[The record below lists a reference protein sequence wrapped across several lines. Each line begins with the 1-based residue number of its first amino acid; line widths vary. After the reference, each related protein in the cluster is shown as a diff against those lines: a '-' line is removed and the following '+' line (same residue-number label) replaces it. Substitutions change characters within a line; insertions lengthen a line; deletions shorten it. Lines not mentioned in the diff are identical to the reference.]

1 MGESVYLI
9 AMKRVALAC
18 CLLGGILG
26 AVGSAHGQVEQ
37 ASPWTQRETRLANE
51 YLALLVTQP
60 EEGRVL
66 DLLWQ
71 LYSSHG
77 ETELLIANITA
88 QATARPHP
96 FVTLVRAHL
105 LKKKGD
111 LAAAAALYAEVL
123 KTEPGN
129 RYALRSAART
139 AAELAKRAEAIGHY
153 EALAGVLAQGSADRL
168 AAWMEAG
175 DLALSGG
182 EVERAAFFWEKAAGE
197 QADSLE
203 VARQVAQRLLQAG
216 LSSRA
221 AVFFKAL
228 AEKADPREKLK
239 ALGDLARIQAHADQF
254 EEADTALRTGLG
266 MLHFRD
272 GRFAEFFR
280 QRVRLHERFGR
291 LDELRAELE
300 KAADQP
306 APAAREAA
314 LHGLVAFHTL
324 TVNADERLKALR
336 RLVEAAPTEE
346 SYRWDW
352 VRAILDHGEVDEAKV
367 WLDARLAE
375 SGGAAPVGWVLLRSE
390 ADLRAGDPEAA
401 AARLK
406 ALLDAAGGAVAV
418 EKEVLLFAQQ
428 RTLDA
433 VVERVLR
440 DRVKREPG
448 RTEAVFELAS
458 HLRARQ
464 QNAEAQKVLDAYV
477 AASGKA
483 DVERVRLGEATSFLM
498 GGSDVKAALEKA
510 RRAVGMPGV
519 DREDWLRLADLLMES
534 GAEEEAREA
543 LEKAWA
549 VAPSD
554 EQRVEADERLL
565 TLLMG
570 AAREVSAAPTP
581 GAGAEF
587 RLPSVLTGAQFGQ
600 EDPPEKQGPTPE
612 MKAQLAKVLEAARAD
627 KATAAEKFRAGWWAL
642 RCADLD
648 ISYAML
654 RALALDPATGRPV
667 ELSLEAENLALEL
680 AMEDQNR
687 VLALRV
693 LGRLKQRDPGNQTRY
708 LLREVEIMLEAEQQR
723 REQSGRQVWRSD
735 EAKEI
740 VGQDAV
746 RVLEE
751 ALRREPVNELLLSA
765 LSRILLLQRQPEVA
779 LKRWQEAAERMS
791 GTAAIPLL
799 ERQAELMLATQ
810 DLPGHIE
817 TGLKVV
823 ALETDV
829 GRRREAFKRFLDR
842 LTAADANGRELETSV
857 LKDRLTMVV
866 KALESAAARRPFDA
880 FYPEALAQTHLRAE
894 DPVAAFAAMKRAY
907 YTAPDTPFSL
917 DQLRDAALRVED
929 MALAVYFQKQV
940 AAAAGP
946 AEVSKETRFL
956 VELLERDFQMD
967 QADQVRRRLER
978 RFSQDVKALQGLA
991 AHYQE
996 TGQDEAQRRVLEQ
1009 IARVRPWD
1017 GRVRLELA
1025 LQCLKVGDKPAAK
1038 VELERLLEALPA
1050 KKETAVTSLT
1060 QVALPLTDL
1069 RQEGKRGTAGQVADL
1084 LESVTGI
1091 EAAELEPLRV
1101 FLKMPRPEFARL
1113 PETPERQRLRAVEE
1127 LARLQE
1133 TAAARQAWRQRW
1145 QARSAES
1152 PTEALWALF
1161 YATNDS
1167 DPTAFSAAVATVL
1180 KGFVGVEADF
1190 ARAWLLLRG
1199 HAMSAA
1205 LTWAADQEGVAKP
1218 ALGRRTRLLQAGL
1231 LALVDLPGHVWSEAE
1246 MLVLSRAQ
1254 LLPTTALL
1262 ELTRKLQDRQHYEPA
1277 LALGEWLRQHSRT
1290 LGADYALMMARM
1302 AESAE
1307 RWDLAR
1313 HYLDLAVGSPTT
1325 PGRYQGVYDP
1335 FLYSVGALART
1346 ARSRQERD
1354 AALEKAWKH
1363 LQKTPSS
1370 DMTELRRAAVAGL
1383 AGAETQAVDRLER
1396 WVRDDFLGNR
1406 PLGQKPGGLMPQGSL
1421 RFEEAPQ
1428 AQSLWEETREIGALL
1443 TQQGL
1448 AGVSAAA
1455 EQRLLEKWGSVQL
1468 GPRPGYEFN
1477 ELRIAHLL
1485 RSLRGTDHASRLRL
1499 IRNWLAPVDM
1509 KVESSVELLGE
1520 LGGKLEAASFAREAI
1535 EVFRL
1540 LPERA
1545 PTNSE
1550 YASWLLRASEGAR
1563 EVEPGKSFSIQLI
1576 NAVPPYKP
1584 PTPGDDA
1591 LREMHARFLAMDFD
1605 LEELR
1610 ARAFRDNKIPTLPGR
1625 LPPETAYLRELAR
1638 LLERMG
1644 LNEEELKAWQRFHAC
1659 FLHHDDDGLEPDTEC
1674 VLRQARLL
1682 VAANRRTEAL
1692 AILRARKTA
1701 AKPGLLEHEAL
1712 LLEAE
1717 LVAAEGQWEALRPL
1731 MLRAVEQHE
1740 AGTVISLAK
1749 QLREKGR
1756 AEESL
1761 NLLTQAER
1769 RAKEGDQ
1776 RFQLRLELIM
1786 VLQAD
1791 GKTELSAVHARL
1803 ATLFRTSGREAGV
1816 EKRLLDWLAE
1826 CAMQSEAAEAAQW
1839 VAFLKAQARSSPDR
1853 VLAAAALSAW
1863 AAHWAAGDKVFR
1875 QVQQTWQD
1883 TAHTEADRRCLELTA
1898 GMLLAG
1904 GHAQEA
1910 WDTAVLAGS
1919 LPTLRRA
1926 GRYLPVMVKAGAALG
1941 RDAALTELFG
1951 EVVHRPVPGG
1961 ERVADWAA
1969 AFEETGH
1976 ADLARELW
1984 EAALK
1989 AARDTETLTP
1999 ALASGWA
2006 RFLIRQKAFPAAES
2020 FLLAHDYLLTRE
2032 LPELLQELFTGW
2044 QRLADLP
2051 AQVARYRLARG
2062 LQQEVL
2068 WRIGALKP

>member
-1 MGESVYLI
+1 MGT
-9 AMKRVALAC
+9 
-18 CLLGGILG
+18 LGVVRGQEAEG
-26 AVGSAHGQVEQ
+26 AAWS
-37 ASPWTQRETRLANE
+37 QRETRLANE
-51 YLALLVTQP
+51 YLSLLVTQP

-88 QATARPHP
+88 QAAARPHP
-96 FVTLVRAHL
+96 SVTLVRAHL

-111 LAAAAALYAEVL
+111 LVAAAELYAEVL
-123 KTEPGN
+123 KAEPGN
-129 RYALRSAART
+129 RHALRSAART
-139 AAELAKRAEAIGHY
+139 AAESGRSEEAIRHY
-153 EALAGVLAQGSADRL
+153 EALAGVLAAGSAERL

-175 DLALSGG
+175 DLALGRA
-182 EVERAAFFWEKAAGE
+182 EAERAAALWEKAAGE
-197 QADSLE
+197 QPDSLDA
-203 VARQVAQRLLQAG
+203 ARQVAQRLLQAG
-216 LSSRA
+216 LSARA

-228 AEKADPREKLK
+228 AEKAAPRERLG
-239 ALGDLARIQAHADQF
+239 ALADLARIQAHADQF
-254 EEADTALRTGLG
+254 EEADAALRAGLG

-272 GRFAEFFR
+272 GRYAEFFR

-291 LDELRAELE
+291 LEELRAALE
-300 KAADQP
+300 AAADQA
-306 APAAREAA
+306 APAGREAA
-314 LHGLVAFHTL
+314 LHALVAFHAL
-324 TVNADERLKALR
+324 TVNAEKRLKALR
-336 RLVEAAPTEE
+336 RLVEAAPEEE

-352 VRAILDHGEVDEAKV
+352 VRAILDHGEVDEAKA

-375 SGGAAPVGWVLLRSE
+375 AGAGAPVGWVLLRCE
-390 ADLRAGDPEAA
+390 ADLRAGEPEAA
-401 AARLK
+401 AARLI
-406 ALLDAAGGAVAV
+406 ALLDTAGGAAAV
-418 EKEVLLFAQQ
+418 EKEVLLFSQQ

-433 VVERVLR
+433 VTERVLR
-440 DRVKREPG
+440 DRVRREPG
-448 RTEAVFELAS
+448 RTESVFELAS

-464 QNAEAQKVLDAYV
+464 QSAAAQAVLEAYV
-477 AASGKA
+477 AAAEKA
-483 DVERVRLGEATSFLM
+483 EDKRSRLGEATAFLM
-498 GGSDVKAALEKA
+498 SGSDVKAALERA
-510 RRAVGMPGV
+510 RQAVTLPGAG
-519 DREDWLRLADLLMES
+519 REDWLRLADLLVES
-534 GAEEEAREA
+534 GAGEEAREA
-543 LEKAWA
+543 LEKAWTA
-549 VAPSD
+549 AQSD
-554 EQRVEADERLL
+554 EERLEADERLL
-565 TLLMG
+565 SLLMG
-570 AAREVSAAPTP
+570 LAPGTATAP
-581 GAGAEF
+581 GPVAGAEF
-587 RLPSVLTGAQFGQ
+587 RLPGVLTGAQFGQ
-600 EDPPEKQGPTPE
+600 DDPPEKPGPTPQ
-612 MKAQLAKVLEAARAD
+612 MKAQLARVQKTAQAAQ
-627 KATAAEKFRAGWWAL
+627 ATAAERFRAGWWAL

-648 ISYAML
+648 AGYAML
-654 RALALDPATGRPV
+654 RALALGPTGGQPA

-680 AMEDQNR
+680 AQEDQNR
-687 VLALRV
+687 ALALRV
-693 LGRLKQRDPGNQTRY
+693 LDRLKRRDPANQTRY
-708 LLREVEIMLEAEQQR
+708 LLREVELMLEAEQQR
-723 REQSGRQVWRSD
+723 RELATRLELRS
-735 EAKEI
+735 ESAEVL
-740 VGQDAV
+740 VGQEAA

-765 LSRILLLQRQPEVA
+765 LSRILILQRRPEEA
-779 LKRWQEAAERMS
+779 LKRWQEAAARVS
-791 GTAAIPLL
+791 GAAAIPLL
-799 ERQAELMLATQ
+799 ERQAELMLTLQ
-810 DLPGHIE
+810 DLPGHVE
-817 TGLKVV
+817 AGLKVV

-842 LTAADANGRELETSV
+842 LTAADASGRELEDSV
-857 LKDRLTMVV
+857 LKDRLTMLV

-880 FYPEALAQTHLRAE
+880 FYPEALAQVHTRAE
-894 DPVAAFAAMKRAY
+894 DPAAAFAAMKRAY

-946 AEVSKETRFL
+946 AEVSKEARFL

-1025 LQCLKVGDKPAAK
+1025 LQCLKVGDKPAARA
-1038 VELERLLEALPA
+1038 ELERLLELLPP
-1050 KKETAVTSLT
+1050 KPEVAVRDLASLP
-1060 QVALPLTDL
+1060 LPLTDL
-1069 RQEGKRGTAGQVADL
+1069 RQEGKRGTAGQAADF
-1084 LESVTGI
+1084 LETVSGI
-1091 EAAELEPLRV
+1091 ESAELELLRV
-1101 FLKMPRPEFARL
+1101 FLKFPRAEFARL

-1133 TAAARQAWRQRW
+1133 TPAERAEWRQRW
-1145 QARSAES
+1145 QALAAGQPVE
-1152 PTEALWALF
+1152 TLWALF
-1161 YATNDS
+1161 YAADGSEQDQPALVTVVDG
-1167 DPTAFSAAVATVL
+1167 VL
-1180 KGFVGVEADF
+1180 KGFSGVEADF
-1190 ARAWLLLRG
+1190 ARIWLMLRG
-1199 HAMSAA
+1199 HAMDSVLA
-1205 LTWAADQEGVAKP
+1205 WAAETEGVAR
-1218 ALGRRTRLLQAGL
+1218 ADLGRRARLVQAVL
-1231 LALVDLPGHVWSEAE
+1231 LALVDLPGHTWSEAE
-1246 MLVLSRAQ
+1246 MTALSESE
-1254 LLPTTALL
+1254 LLPNTALL
-1262 ELTRKLQDRQHYEPA
+1262 ELTRKLQDRRHYEPA
-1277 LALGEWLRQHSRT
+1277 LVLGEWLRQHSRT

-1313 HYLDLAVGSPTT
+1313 HYLDLAVSSPTP

-1354 AALEKAWKH
+1354 AALEKAWRH
-1363 LQKTPSS
+1363 LQKTPGS

-1448 AGVSAAA
+1448 AAVSAAA

-1485 RSLRGTDHASRLRL
+1485 RSLRATDHASRLRL

-1550 YASWLLRASEGAR
+1550 YATWLLLASEGAR
-1563 EVEPGKSFSIQLI
+1563 EVEPGKSFAIQLI

-1610 ARAFRDNKIPTLPGR
+1610 ARAYRENRIPTLPGR

-1638 LLERMG
+1638 LLERMS
-1644 LNEEELKAWQRFHAC
+1644 LREEALKAWQRYHAC

-1682 VAANRRTEAL
+1682 AEDGRQEAAL
-1692 AILRARKTA
+1692 ALVRWRQTA
-1701 AKPGLLEHEAL
+1701 AKPGALEHEAL
-1712 LLEAE
+1712 LFEAE
-1717 LVAAEGQWEALRPL
+1717 LTAADGQGEALRPL
-1731 MLRAVEQHE
+1731 MLRAVEQHD
-1740 AGTVISLAK
+1740 ASTVITLAR
-1749 QLREKGR
+1749 QLREKER

-1769 RAKEGDQ
+1769 RTKEAAE
-1776 RFQLRLELIM
+1776 RFLLRLELIR
-1786 VLQAD
+1786 VLHEA
-1791 GKTELSAVHARL
+1791 GKTDLGSVLPRL
-1803 ATLFRTSGREAGV
+1803 GALFRTPGREAV
-1816 EKRLLDWLAE
+1816 AEKQLLDWLAE
-1826 CAMQSEAAEAAQW
+1826 CAVRANAAEAGQW
-1839 VAFLKAQARSSPDR
+1839 VAYLTAQVRSSPDR
-1853 VLAAAALSAW
+1853 VLAAAALCGW
-1863 AAHWAAGDKVFR
+1863 AAHWPAGEAVFPL
-1875 QVQQTWQD
+1875 VLQTWKEN
-1883 TAHTEADRRCLELTA
+1883 ARTEADRRCVEQAAHL
-1898 GMLLAG
+1898 LLAG
-1904 GHAQEA
+1904 GHAQQA

-1919 LPTLRRA
+1919 LPSLRQA
-1926 GRYLPVMVKAGAALG
+1926 GSQLPVLARAAAALG
-1941 RDAALTELFG
+1941 KDAALRELFA
-1951 EVVHRPVPGG
+1951 EVIHRPVPGG
-1961 ERVADWAA
+1961 DRVAEWAA

-1976 ADLARELW
+1976 PGLARELW

-1999 ALASGWA
+1999 ALASGWT
-2006 RFLIRQKAFPAAES
+2006 RFLIRQKAFPAAEN

-2032 LPELLQELFTGW
+2032 LPELLQDLFTGW
-2044 QRLADLP
+2044 QRLPELP
-2051 AQVARYRLARG
+2051 GQLQRYRLARG
-2062 LQQEVL
+2062 IQKEVL
-2068 WRIGALKP
+2068 WRTGALKP

>member
-1 MGESVYLI
+1 
-9 AMKRVALAC
+9 MKRFALAC
-18 CLLGGILG
+18 CLLGGMLWN
-26 AVGSAHGQVEQ
+26 VESARGQDEH
-37 ASPWTQRETRLANE
+37 AAPWSERETRLANE
-51 YLALLVTQP
+51 YLSLLVTQP

-88 QATARPHP
+88 QAAARPHP
-96 FVTLVRAHL
+96 SVTLVRAHL

-111 LAAAAALYAEVL
+111 LEAAAALYAEVL
-123 KTEPGN
+123 KAAPAN
-129 RYALRSAART
+129 RFALRSAART
-139 AAELAKRAEAIGHY
+139 AAERDQRGEAIRHY
-153 EALAGVLAQGSADRL
+153 ETLAGLLAAGSAERL
-168 AAWMEAG
+168 AVWMEAG
-175 DLALSGG
+175 DLALGSG
-182 EVERAAFFWEKAAGE
+182 ETERAAFFWEKAAGE
-197 QADSLE
+197 QSGSLE

-216 LSSRA
+216 LSTRA

-228 AEKADPREKLK
+228 AEKAEPREKLS
-239 ALGDLARIQAHADQF
+239 ALADLARIQAHADQF
-254 EEADTALRTGLG
+254 EEADAALRLGLE

-291 LDELRAELE
+291 LEELRSALE
-300 KAADQP
+300 KAAEKVGP
-306 APAAREAA
+306 AGHEAA
-314 LHGLVAFHTL
+314 LHGLMVFHTL
-324 TVNADERLKALR
+324 TVNAEERLKALR
-336 RLVEAAPTEE
+336 LLVEAAPAEE

-352 VRAILDHGEVDEAKV
+352 VRAILDHGEVNEAKS
-367 WLDARLAE
+367 WLDAQLAE
-375 SGGAAPVGWVLLRSE
+375 SGDRAPVGWVLLRCE
-390 ADLRAGDPEAA
+390 ADLRAGEPEAA
-401 AARLK
+401 IARLQ
-406 ALLDAAGGAVAV
+406 ALLDSAGGAVAV
-418 EKEVLLFAQQ
+418 EKEVLLFSQQ

-440 DRVKREPG
+440 DRVKRDPG

-458 HLRARQ
+458 YLRTRQ
-464 QNAEAQKVLDAYV
+464 QGAEAQAVLDAYV

-498 GGSDVKAALEKA
+498 GGSDVKAALERA
-510 RRAVGMPGV
+510 RRAVAMPGA
-519 DREDWLRLADLLMES
+519 DREDWLRLADLLTES
-534 GAEEEAREA
+534 GAGEEAGAA
-543 LEKAWA
+543 LEKAWTA
-549 VAPSD
+549 AASD
-554 EQRVEADERLL
+554 DQRLEADERLL
-565 TLLMG
+565 SLLMG
-570 AAREVSAAPTP
+570 LAPGASAAPNSNSNSTP

-587 RLPSVLTGAQFGQ
+587 RLPSVLTGAQFGRD
-600 EDPPEKQGPTPE
+600 DPPEKQGPTPQ
-612 MKAQLAKVLEAARAD
+612 MKAQLAKVLKAAQGE
-627 KATAAEKFRAGWWAL
+627 KATAAQRFRAGWWAL
-642 RCADLD
+642 RCGDLD
-648 ISYAML
+648 TSYTML
-654 RALALDPATGRPV
+654 RALALDPAMGKPV

-680 AMEDQNR
+680 AQEDQNR

-693 LGRLKQRDPGNQTRY
+693 LDRLKQRDPTNQTRY

-723 REQSGRQVWRSD
+723 REVSGRQQGRS
-735 EAKEI
+735 EATEAL
-740 VGQDAV
+740 VGQEAAK
-746 RVLEE
+746 VLEE

-765 LSRILLLQRQPEVA
+765 LSRILLLQQRPEEA
-779 LKRWQEAAERMS
+779 LQRWREAAERLN
-791 GTAAIPLL
+791 GAAAIPLL
-799 ERQAELMLATQ
+799 ERQAELLLATQ

-823 ALETDV
+823 ELETDV
-829 GRRREAFKRFLDR
+829 GRRREGFKRFLDR
-842 LTAADANGRELETSV
+842 LTAADASGRELEASV
-857 LKDRLTMVV
+857 LRDRLTMVV

-880 FYPEALAQTHLRAE
+880 FYPEALAQAHTRAE
-894 DPVAAFAAMKRAY
+894 DPEAAFAAMKRAY

-940 AAAAGP
+940 AAAAGS
-946 AEVSKETRFL
+946 AEVSKEARFL

-967 QADQVRRRLER
+967 QADEVRRRLER

-1025 LQCLKVGDKPAAK
+1025 LQCLKVGDKPAA
-1038 VELERLLEALPA
+1038 VAELERLLDLLPV
-1050 KKETAVTSLT
+1050 KKEATAKNLSLLP
-1060 QVALPLTDL
+1060 LPLTDQ

-1084 LESVTGI
+1084 LESVSGI
-1091 EAAELEPLRV
+1091 EPAELEPLRV
-1101 FLKMPRPEFARL
+1101 FLKFPRPEFARL
-1113 PETPERQRLRAVEE
+1113 PEAPEMQRLRAVEE

-1145 QARSAES
+1145 LTRSAES
-1152 PTEALWALF
+1152 PTETLWALF
-1161 YATNDS
+1161 YAADDDA
-1167 DPTAFSAAVATVL
+1167 DPTALAAAVAAVL
-1180 KGFVGVEADF
+1180 QGFVGVEAEF
-1190 ARAWLLLRG
+1190 ARTWLLLRG
-1199 HAMSAA
+1199 HAMAPA
-1205 LTWAADQEGVAKP
+1205 LAWAADEQGVAKVDR
-1218 ALGRRTRLLQAGL
+1218 GRRARWVQAAL
-1231 LALVDLPGHVWSEAE
+1231 LALVDLSGHLWSEAE
-1246 MLVLSRAQ
+1246 MLVLSRSA
-1254 LLPTTALL
+1254 LLPNTALL

-1354 AALEKAWKH
+1354 AALAKAWKH

-1383 AGAETQAVDRLER
+1383 AGAEAQAVERLER

-1485 RSLRGTDHASRLRL
+1485 RSLRETDHASRLRL

-1520 LGGKLEAASFAREAI
+1520 LGGKLEASSFPREAI

-1550 YASWLLRASEGAR
+1550 YATWLLRASEGAR

-1610 ARAFRDNKIPTLPGR
+1610 ARAFRENKIPTLPGR

-1638 LLERMG
+1638 LLERLG
-1644 LNEEELKAWQRFHAC
+1644 LKEEELKAWQRYQAC

-1674 VLRQARLL
+1674 MLRQARLL
-1682 VAANRRTEAL
+1682 TANAQRDQAL
-1692 AILRARKTA
+1692 AVLRERQTS
-1701 AKPGLLEHEAL
+1701 AKPGALEHEAL

-1717 LVAAEGQWEALRPL
+1717 LVAVEGQWEALRPL
-1731 MLRAVEQHE
+1731 MLRAVEQYE
-1740 AGTVISLAK
+1740 SVTVLSLAK
-1749 QLREKGR
+1749 LLREKGR

-1769 RAKEGDQ
+1769 RAKEANQ
-1776 RFQLRLELIM
+1776 RFPLRLELIK
-1786 VLQAD
+1786 VLHAE
-1791 GKTELSAVHARL
+1791 GKTELGAVQSRLSA
-1803 ATLFRTSGREAGV
+1803 LFRTPGREAMV
-1816 EKRLLDWLAE
+1816 EKHLLDWLVDCSAK
-1826 CAMQSEAAEAAQW
+1826 SEPATAAQW
-1839 VAFLKAQARSSPDR
+1839 VAFLSAQARSSPDR
-1853 VLAAAALSAW
+1853 VLAAAALCAW
-1863 AAHWAAGDKVFR
+1863 AKHWPTGDDIFR
-1875 QVQQTWQD
+1875 QVEQAWKA
-1883 TAHTEADRRCLELTA
+1883 TAHTEADRRCIELAAET
-1898 GMLLAG
+1898 LLAEG
-1904 GHAQEA
+1904 QPQAA
-1910 WDTAVLAGS
+1910 WDTAVLAGN
-1919 LPTLRRA
+1919 LPTLRRS
-1926 GRYLPVMVKAGAALG
+1926 GRHLPVMVKAGAALG
-1941 RDAALTELFG
+1941 NETALKELFV

-1976 ADLARELW
+1976 PDLARELW
-1984 EAALK
+1984 QAALK

-1999 ALASGWA
+1999 ALATGWA
-2006 RFLIRQKAFPAAES
+2006 RFLIRQKAFATAES

-2032 LPELLQELFTGW
+2032 LPELLQDLFTGW

-2051 AQVARYRLARG
+2051 DQVVRYRLARG
-2062 LQQEVL
+2062 IQQEVL